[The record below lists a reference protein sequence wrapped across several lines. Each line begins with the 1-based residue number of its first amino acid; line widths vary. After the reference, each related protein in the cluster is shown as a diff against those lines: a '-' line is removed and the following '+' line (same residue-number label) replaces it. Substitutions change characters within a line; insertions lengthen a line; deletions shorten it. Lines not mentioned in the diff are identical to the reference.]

1 MFAKLLKYEWRATR
15 GFLGLLSLICLS
27 AALVGGLSMRYLVWV
42 SELDTQEDVAIV
54 LSVLTMIFAFIA
66 IVICCVAMELYAV
79 WRFYKSRFTD
89 EGYLTFT
96 LPVTTH
102 QILLSSFVN
111 CLISM
116 VCALAALMVGYLVL
130 LLLGFSALEGFFPS
144 LWEVMPLAM
153 ENLWRLFSGETGA
166 FLAQLALGVVAGVA
180 GVLNSTVMMML
191 AVTIGSILAKKHK
204 VLAAIGVYYGIN
216 MVMSLIT
223 SVLGVVLGLSVYSSQ
238 SSGMDVLSSMMLM
251 ESGLFLIVAVGGY
264 FLMYALVHRKLNLT

>member
-130 LLLGFSALEGFFPS
+130 LLLGFSALDNFFPS
-144 LWEVMPLAM
+144 LWEVLPLAM

-166 FLAQLALGVVAGVA
+166 FLAQLALGVVA

>member
-102 QILLSSFVN
+102 QILLSGFVN
-111 CLISM
+111 CLLGVLSSLVALGIS
-116 VCALAALMVGYLVL
+116 YLVL
-130 LLLGFSALEGFFPS
+130 LLLGFSALDNFFPS
-144 LWEVMPLAM
+144 LWEVLPLAM
-153 ENLWRLFSGETGA
+153 ENLWRLFSGETGT
-166 FLAQLALGVVAGVA
+166 FLGLFLLEIVTGTFS
-180 GVLNSTVMMML
+180 GVLTMML
-191 AVTIGSILAKKHK
+191 SVTIGCILAKRHK
-204 VLAAIGVYYGIN
+204 VVVSVAVYFGISMAIS
-216 MVMSLIT
+216 MIT
-223 SVLGVVLGLSVYSSQ
+223 SVLGAIQGIVSYTSQ
-238 SSGMDVLSSMMLM
+238 AASGVSTLSGMMLSGSVLAVV
-251 ESGLFLIVAVGGY
+251 VAIGAY
-264 FLMYALVHRKLNLT
+264 WLMYALVHRKLNLT

>member
-130 LLLGFSALEGFFPS
+130 LLLGFSALDNFFPS
-144 LWEVMPLAM
+144 LWEVLPLAM
-153 ENLWRLFSGETGA
+153 ENLWRLFSGETGT
-166 FLAQLALGVVAGVA
+166 FLGLFLLEIVTGTFS
-180 GVLNSTVMMML
+180 GVLTMML
-191 AVTIGSILAKKHK
+191 SVTIGCILAKRHK
-204 VLAAIGVYYGIN
+204 VVVSVAVYFGISMAIS
-216 MVMSLIT
+216 MIT
-223 SVLGVVLGLSVYSSQ
+223 SVLGAIQGIVSYTSQ
-238 SSGMDVLSSMMLM
+238 AASGVSTLSSMML
-251 ESGLFLIVAVGGY
+251 SGSVLAVVVAIGAY
-264 FLMYALVHRKLNLT
+264 WLMYVLVSRKLNLT

>member
-166 FLAQLALGVVAGVA
+166 FLAQLALGVVAGV
-180 GVLNSTVMMML
+180 LNSTVMMML

-238 SSGMDVLSSMMLM
+238 SSGMDVFSSMMLWNA
-251 ESGLFLIVAVGGY
+251 GLFLIVAVGGY
-264 FLMYALVHRKLNLT
+264 FLTHWLVSRKLNLT

>member
-130 LLLGFSALEGFFPS
+130 LLLGFSALDNFFPS
-144 LWEVMPLAM
+144 LWEVLPLAM

-166 FLAQLALGVVAGVA
+166 FLAQLTLGVVT
-180 GVLNSTVMMML
+180 GVLNSTVVMML

-238 SSGMDVLSSMMLM
+238 SSSMDVLSSMMLM

>member
-27 AALVGGLSMRYLVWV
+27 AALVGGVSMRYLVWV

-130 LLLGFSALEGFFPS
+130 LLLGFSALDNFFPS
-144 LWEVMPLAM
+144 LWEVLPLAM

-166 FLAQLALGVVAGVA
+166 FLAQLTLGVVT
-180 GVLNSTVMMML
+180 GVLNSTVVMML

>member
-102 QILLSSFVN
+102 QILLSGFVN
-111 CLISM
+111 CLLGVLSSLVALGIS
-116 VCALAALMVGYLVL
+116 YLVL
-130 LLLGFSALEGFFPS
+130 LLLGFSALDNFFPS
-144 LWEVMPLAM
+144 LWEVLPLAM
-153 ENLWRLFSGETGA
+153 ENLWRLFSGETGT
-166 FLAQLALGVVAGVA
+166 FLGLLLLEVVA

-238 SSGMDVLSSMMLM
+238 SSGMDVFSSMMLWNA
-251 ESGLFLIVAVGGY
+251 GLFLIVAVGGY
-264 FLMYALVHRKLNLT
+264 FLTHWLVSRKLNLT

>member
-15 GFLGLLSLICLS
+15 GFLGLLCLICLS

-130 LLLGFSALEGFFPS
+130 LLLGFSALDNFFPS
-144 LWEVMPLAM
+144 LWEVLPLAM

-166 FLAQLALGVVAGVA
+166 FLAQLTLGVVT
-180 GVLNSTVMMML
+180 GVLNSTVVMML

>member
-166 FLAQLALGVVAGVA
+166 FLAQLALGVVAGV
-180 GVLNSTVMMML
+180 LNSTVMMML

-238 SSGMDVLSSMMLM
+238 SSSMDVLSSMMLM

>member
-15 GFLGLLSLICLS
+15 GMVGLLSLICLS

-116 VCALAALMVGYLVL
+116 VCALAALMAGYLVL
-130 LLLGFSALEGFFPS
+130 LLLGFSALENFFPS
-144 LWEVMPLAM
+144 LWEVLPLAM
-153 ENLWRLFSGETGA
+153 ENAWRLFSGETGT
-166 FLAQLALGVVAGVA
+166 FLGLLLLEVVA

-191 AVTIGSILAKKHK
+191 AVTIGCILAKKHK
-204 VLAAIGVYYGIN
+204 VLAAVGVYYGIN
-216 MVMSLIT
+216 MAISMIT
-223 SVLGVVLGLSVYSSQ
+223 SVLGAIQGIVSYTSQ
-238 SSGMDVLSSMMLM
+238 AASGVSTLSGMMLSGSVL
-251 ESGLFLIVAVGGY
+251 EVVVAIGAY
-264 FLMYALVHRKLNLT
+264 WLMYVLIHRKLNLT

>member
-15 GFLGLLSLICLS
+15 GMVGLLCLICLS
-27 AALVGGLSMRYLVWV
+27 AALVGGLAMRYLVWV
-42 SELDTQEDVAIV
+42 SELDSQSNAFIV

-66 IVICCVAMELYAV
+66 IAICCVAMELYAV

-111 CLISM
+111 CLICM
-116 VCALAALMVGYLVL
+116 VCALAALMAGYLVL
-130 LLLGFSALEGFFPS
+130 LLLGFSALENFFPS
-144 LWEVMPLAM
+144 LWEVLPLAM
-153 ENLWRLFSGETGA
+153 ENAWRLFSGETGA
-166 FLAQLALGVVAGVA
+166 FLAQLTLGVVT
-180 GVLNSTVMMML
+180 GVLNGTVVMML
-191 AVTIGSILAKKHK
+191 AVTIGSILARKHK
-204 VLAAIGVYYGIN
+204 VLAAVGVYYGIN
-216 MVMSLIT
+216 MAMSLIT
-223 SVLGVVLGLSVYSSQ
+223 SVLGVILGLSMYTSQ
-238 SSGMDVLSSMMLM
+238 SSSIGVFSSMMLM

>member
-15 GFLGLLSLICLS
+15 GFLGLLSLICLG
-27 AALVGGLSMRYLVWV
+27 AALVGGLAMRYLVWV
-42 SELDTQEDVAIV
+42 GELDTQENVAIV

-66 IVICCVAMELYAV
+66 IAIGAAAMQFFTL

-102 QILLSSFVN
+102 QILLSSLVN
-111 CLISM
+111 CLLGVLSSLI
-116 VCALAALMVGYLVL
+116 ALGVSYLVL
-130 LLLGFSALEGFFPS
+130 LLLGFSALDNFFPS
-144 LWEVMPLAM
+144 LWEVLPEAL

-166 FLAQLALGVVAGVA
+166 FLAQLTLGVVT
-180 GVLNSTVMMML
+180 GVLNSTVVMML

>member
-130 LLLGFSALEGFFPS
+130 LLLGFSALDNFFPS
-144 LWEVMPLAM
+144 LWEVLPLAI

-166 FLAQLALGVVAGVA
+166 FLAQLTLGVVT
-180 GVLNSTVMMML
+180 GVLNSTVVMML

-264 FLMYALVHRKLNLT
+264 FLMYVLVHRKLNLT

>member
-15 GFLGLLSLICLS
+15 GMVGLLCLICLS
-27 AALVGGLSMRYLVWV
+27 AALVGGLAMRYLVWV
-42 SELDTQEDVAIV
+42 SELDSQSNAFIV

-166 FLAQLALGVVAGVA
+166 FLAQLALGVVAGV
-180 GVLNSTVMMML
+180 LNSTVMMML

-204 VLAAIGVYYGIN
+204 VLAAVGVYYGIN
-216 MVMSLIT
+216 MALSLVAG
-223 SVLGVVLGLSVYSSQ
+223 VLGAILGLSVYTSQ
-238 SSGMDVLSSMMLM
+238 SSGMDVFSSMMLWNA
-251 ESGLFLIVAVGGY
+251 GLFLIVAVGGY
-264 FLMYALVHRKLNLT
+264 FLTHWLVSRKLNLT

>member
-27 AALVGGLSMRYLVWV
+27 AALVGGLAMRYLVWV

-130 LLLGFSALEGFFPS
+130 LLLGFSALDNFFPS
-144 LWEVMPLAM
+144 LWEVLPLAM

-166 FLAQLALGVVAGVA
+166 FLAQLTLGVVT
-180 GVLNSTVMMML
+180 GVLNSTVVMML

>member
-27 AALVGGLSMRYLVWV
+27 AALVGGLAMRYLVWV

-66 IVICCVAMELYAV
+66 IAIGAAAMQFFTL

-111 CLISM
+111 CLLGVLSSLVALGIS
-116 VCALAALMVGYLVL
+116 YLVL
-130 LLLGFSALEGFFPS
+130 LLLGFSALDNFFPS
-144 LWEVMPLAM
+144 LWEVLPLAM
-153 ENLWRLFSGETGA
+153 ENLWRLFSGETGT
-166 FLAQLALGVVAGVA
+166 FLGLFLLEIVTGTFS
-180 GVLNSTVMMML
+180 GVLTMML
-191 AVTIGSILAKKHK
+191 SVTIGCILAKRHK
-204 VLAAIGVYYGIN
+204 VVVSVAVYFGISMAIS
-216 MVMSLIT
+216 MIT
-223 SVLGVVLGLSVYSSQ
+223 SVLGAIQGIVSYTSQ
-238 SSGMDVLSSMMLM
+238 AASGISTLSGMMLSGSVLAVV
-251 ESGLFLIVAVGGY
+251 VAIGAY
-264 FLMYALVHRKLNLT
+264 WLMYVLVHRKLNLT

>member
-102 QILLSSFVN
+102 QILLSGFVN
-111 CLISM
+111 CLMSM

-130 LLLGFSALEGFFPS
+130 LLLGFSALDNFFPS
-144 LWEVMPLAM
+144 LWEVLPLAM

-166 FLAQLALGVVAGVA
+166 FLAQLTLGVVT
-180 GVLNSTVMMML
+180 GVLNSTVVMML

-238 SSGMDVLSSMMLM
+238 SSSMDVLSSMMLM

>member
-116 VCALAALMVGYLVL
+116 VCALAALMAGYLVL
-130 LLLGFSALEGFFPS
+130 LLLGFSALDNFFPS
-144 LWEVMPLAM
+144 LWEVLPLAM
-153 ENLWRLFSGETGA
+153 ENLWRLFSGETGT
-166 FLAQLALGVVAGVA
+166 FLGLLLLEVVV
-180 GVLNSTVMMML
+180 GVLNSTVVMML

>member
-66 IVICCVAMELYAV
+66 IAIGAAAMQFFTL

-102 QILLSSFVN
+102 QILLSGFVN
-111 CLISM
+111 CLLGVLSSLVALGIS
-116 VCALAALMVGYLVL
+116 YLVL
-130 LLLGFSALEGFFPS
+130 LLLGFSALDNFFPS
-144 LWEVMPLAM
+144 LWEVLPLAM

-166 FLAQLALGVVAGVA
+166 FLAQLTLGVVT
-180 GVLNSTVMMML
+180 GVLNSTVVMML

>member
-130 LLLGFSALEGFFPS
+130 LLLGFSALDNFFPS
-144 LWEVMPLAM
+144 LWEVLPLAM

-166 FLAQLALGVVAGVA
+166 FLAQLTLGVVT
-180 GVLNSTVMMML
+180 GVLNSTVVMML

-223 SVLGVVLGLSVYSSQ
+223 SVLGVILGLSVYSSQ

>member
-166 FLAQLALGVVAGVA
+166 FLAQLALGVVAGV
-180 GVLNSTVMMML
+180 LNSTVMMML

-223 SVLGVVLGLSVYSSQ
+223 SVLGVVLGLSVYTSQ
-238 SSGMDVLSSMMLM
+238 STGMDVFSSMMLWNG
-251 ESGLFLIVAVGGY
+251 GLFLIVAVGGY
-264 FLMYALVHRKLNLT
+264 FLTHWLVSRKLNLT

>member
-102 QILLSSFVN
+102 QILLSGFVN
-111 CLISM
+111 CLLGVLSSLVALGIS
-116 VCALAALMVGYLVL
+116 YLVL
-130 LLLGFSALEGFFPS
+130 LLLGFSALDNFFPS
-144 LWEVMPLAM
+144 LWEVLPLAM
-153 ENLWRLFSGETGA
+153 ENLWRLFSGETGT
-166 FLAQLALGVVAGVA
+166 FLGLFLLEIVTGTFS
-180 GVLNSTVMMML
+180 GVLTMML
-191 AVTIGSILAKKHK
+191 SVTIGCILAKKHK
-204 VLAAIGVYYGIN
+204 VVVSVAVYFGISMAIS
-216 MVMSLIT
+216 MIT
-223 SVLGVVLGLSVYSSQ
+223 SVLGAIQGIVSYTSQ
-238 SSGMDVLSSMMLM
+238 AASGVSTLSGMMLSGSVLAVV
-251 ESGLFLIVAVGGY
+251 VAIGAY
-264 FLMYALVHRKLNLT
+264 WLMYVLVHRKLNLT

>member
-15 GFLGLLSLICLS
+15 GFLGLLCLICLS
-27 AALVGGLSMRYLVWV
+27 AALVGGLAMRYLVWV
-42 SELDTQEDVAIV
+42 SELDSQSNAFIV

-66 IVICCVAMELYAV
+66 IAICCVAMELYAV

-111 CLISM
+111 CLICM
-116 VCALAALMVGYLVL
+116 VCALAALMAGYLVL
-130 LLLGFSALEGFFPS
+130 LLLGFSALENFFPS
-144 LWEVMPLAM
+144 LWEVLPLAM
-153 ENLWRLFSGETGA
+153 ENLWRLFSGETGT
-166 FLAQLALGVVAGVA
+166 FLGLLLLEVVA

-191 AVTIGSILAKKHK
+191 AVTIGSILTKKHK

-238 SSGMDVLSSMMLM
+238 SSSMDVLSSMMLM

>member
-15 GFLGLLSLICLS
+15 GMVGLLCLICLS
-27 AALVGGLSMRYLVWV
+27 AALVGGLAMRYLVWV
-42 SELDTQEDVAIV
+42 SELDSQSNAFIV

-66 IVICCVAMELYAV
+66 IAICCVAMELYAV

-111 CLISM
+111 CLICM
-116 VCALAALMVGYLVL
+116 VCALAALMAGYLVL

-166 FLAQLALGVVAGVA
+166 FLAQLALGVVA

-238 SSGMDVLSSMMLM
+238 SSSMDVLSSMMLM

>member
-116 VCALAALMVGYLVL
+116 VCALAALMAGYLVL
-130 LLLGFSALEGFFPS
+130 LLLGFSALDNFFPS

-166 FLAQLALGVVAGVA
+166 FLAQLALGVVA

-238 SSGMDVLSSMMLM
+238 SSSMDVLSSMMLM

>member
-96 LPVTTH
+96 LPVPTH
-102 QILLSSFVN
+102 QILLSGFVN
-111 CLISM
+111 CLLGVLSSLVALGIS
-116 VCALAALMVGYLVL
+116 YLVL
-130 LLLGFSALEGFFPS
+130 LLLGFSALDNFFPS
-144 LWEVMPLAM
+144 LWEVLPLAM

-166 FLAQLALGVVAGVA
+166 FLAQLTLGVVT
-180 GVLNSTVMMML
+180 GVLNSTVVMML

>member
-15 GFLGLLSLICLS
+15 GMVGLLCLICLS

-166 FLAQLALGVVAGVA
+166 FLAQLALGVVAGV
-180 GVLNSTVMMML
+180 LNSTVMMML

-238 SSGMDVLSSMMLM
+238 SSSMDVLSSMMLM

>member
-130 LLLGFSALEGFFPS
+130 LLLGFSALDNFFPS
-144 LWEVMPLAM
+144 LWEVLPLAM

-166 FLAQLALGVVAGVA
+166 FLARLTLGVVT
-180 GVLNSTVMMML
+180 GVLNSTVVMML

-223 SVLGVVLGLSVYSSQ
+223 SVLGVVLGLSVYTSQ
-238 SSGMDVLSSMMLM
+238 SSSMDVLSSMMLM

>member
-130 LLLGFSALEGFFPS
+130 LLLGFSALDNFFPS
-144 LWEVMPLAM
+144 LWEVLPLAM

-166 FLAQLALGVVAGVA
+166 FLTQLTLGVVT
-180 GVLNSTVMMML
+180 GVLNSTVVMML

>member
-130 LLLGFSALEGFFPS
+130 LLLGFSALDNFFPS
-144 LWEVMPLAM
+144 LWEVLPLAM
-153 ENLWRLFSGETGA
+153 ENLWRLFSGETGT
-166 FLAQLALGVVAGVA
+166 FLGLFLLEIVTGTFS
-180 GVLNSTVMMML
+180 GVLTMML
-191 AVTIGSILAKKHK
+191 SVTIGCILAKKHK
-204 VLAAIGVYYGIN
+204 VVVSVAVYFGISMAIS
-216 MVMSLIT
+216 MIT
-223 SVLGVVLGLSVYSSQ
+223 SVLGAIQGIVSYTSQ
-238 SSGMDVLSSMMLM
+238 AASGVSTLSSMML
-251 ESGLFLIVAVGGY
+251 SGSVLAVVVAIGAY
-264 FLMYALVHRKLNLT
+264 WLMYALVHRKLNLT

>member
-42 SELDTQEDVAIV
+42 SELDSQSNAFIV

-66 IVICCVAMELYAV
+66 IAICCVAMELYAV

-111 CLISM
+111 CLICM
-116 VCALAALMVGYLVL
+116 VCALAALMAGYLVL
-130 LLLGFSALEGFFPS
+130 LLLGFSALENFFPS
-144 LWEVMPLAM
+144 LWEVLPLAM
-153 ENLWRLFSGETGA
+153 ENAWRLFSGETGT
-166 FLAQLALGVVAGVA
+166 FLGLLLLEVVAGT
-180 GVLNSTVMMML
+180 LSTTVMMML
-191 AVTIGSILAKKHK
+191 AVTIGCILAKKHK
-204 VLAAIGVYYGIN
+204 VLAAVGVYYGIN
-216 MVMSLIT
+216 MALSLVAG
-223 SVLGVVLGLSVYSSQ
+223 VLGAILGLSVYTSQ
-238 SSGMDVLSSMMLM
+238 SSGMDVFSSMMLWNA
-251 ESGLFLIVAVGGY
+251 GLFLIVAVGGY
-264 FLMYALVHRKLNLT
+264 FLTHWLVSRKLNLT

>member
-15 GFLGLLSLICLS
+15 GMVGLLCLICLS
-27 AALVGGLSMRYLVWV
+27 AALVGGLAMRYLVWV
-42 SELDTQEDVAIV
+42 SELDSQGNVAIV
-54 LSVLTMIFAFIA
+54 LSVLTMIFAFIVIA
-66 IVICCVAMELYAV
+66 IGAAAMQFFTL

-102 QILLSSFVN
+102 QILLSGFVN
-111 CLISM
+111 CLLGVLSSLVALGIS
-116 VCALAALMVGYLVL
+116 YLVL
-130 LLLGFSALEGFFPS
+130 LLLGFSALDNFFPS
-144 LWEVMPLAM
+144 LWEVLPRAM

-166 FLAQLALGVVAGVA
+166 FLAQLTLGDVT
-180 GVLNSTVMMML
+180 GVLNSTVVMML

>member
-66 IVICCVAMELYAV
+66 IAIGAAAMQFFTL

-102 QILLSSFVN
+102 QILLSGFVN
-111 CLISM
+111 CLLGVLSSLVALGIS
-116 VCALAALMVGYLVL
+116 YLVL
-130 LLLGFSALEGFFPS
+130 LLLGFSALDNFFPS
-144 LWEVMPLAM
+144 LWEVLPLAM

-166 FLAQLALGVVAGVA
+166 FLAQLTLGVVT
-180 GVLNSTVMMML
+180 GVLNSTVVMML

-238 SSGMDVLSSMMLM
+238 SSSMDVLSSMMLM